1 MTFIVVD
8 PFLVILSAPCNIEQ
22 LDNFVEGL
30 LDWSEA
36 ISREDI
42 PIFVSENCL
51 NALYEDGWFPFDD
64 RLHQLIKEL
73 DIDYLNEETITD
85 TVRTIFN
92 REPRLEESLDIRDFS
107 HDVGSLLLDPDL
119 LITRLG
125 KCTSEALKKT
135 LINILISELILRNIQ
150 PECFFATSKS
160 PLLFENEKL
169 HVSVNVQMVE
179 KTDLTILE
187 VVSPNLQNDL
197 TISFG
202 YQSIL
207 KRADF
212 ISLWGNAAETSNIT
226 DAIERMIIIHR
237 DEGLPPG
244 RKEFHVYRV
253 GNHFLE
259 SIHIYGFHA
268 RFDWARVLIDSCA
281 RIILGIPKSEVI
293 EFREDDRPQS
303 AQRVR
308 RSDDALAWRTHLT
321 KGNEGF
327 RLMFWTTE
335 DGVIEF
341 ANIGP
346 KKELVIYE

>member
-73 DIDYLNEETITD
+73 DIDYLDEETITD

-92 REPRLEESLDIRDFS
+92 REPRLEESLGIRDFA
-107 HDVGSLLLDPDL
+107 HDEESFLLNPDL

-135 LINILISELILRNIQ
+135 LINVLISEIILRNIQ
-150 PECFFATSKS
+150 PECFFATRKS
-160 PLLFENEKL
+160 PLLGENEKL
-169 HVSVNVQMVE
+169 HVSVNIQMVE
-179 KTDLTILE
+179 KTDQTIVE

-197 TISFG
+197 TICFG
-202 YQSIL
+202 YQNIL
-207 KRADF
+207 KYADF
-212 ISLWGNAAETSNIT
+212 ISLWNNAAGTTNIT
-226 DAIERMIIIHR
+226 DAIERMIISHR
-237 DEGLPPG
+237 DEGLSTG
-244 RKEFHVYRV
+244 RKEYHEYRV

-259 SIHIYGFHA
+259 SIHTYGFHA
-268 RFDWARVLIDSCA
+268 RFDWARILIDSCA
-281 RIILGIPKSEVI
+281 RIILGIPKNEVF
-293 EFREDDRPQS
+293 EFRVDDRPQS

-308 RSDDALAWRTHLT
+308 KSDGSLAWRTHLT
-321 KGNEGF
+321 KNNEGF

-335 DGVIEF
+335 GGVIEF
-341 ANIGP
+341 ANVGP
-346 KKELVIYE
+346 KKELIIYE